1 MASNSIGTRPMPG
14 NFLDSNVIL
23 YLASR
28 QQAKADRAEELIATG
43 GTISVQVLNEIAN
56 VSRREMRMSWVETRD
71 FLSMV
76 RGLLKVAPVT
86 IEMHKAGIDLAERY
100 GLSVYDAMIAS
111 AALLTE
117 CDTLFTEDL
126 QDGLLVSGRLQ
137 VVNPF

>member
-1 MASNSIGTRPMPG
+1 MPG

-28 QQAKADRAEELIATG
+28 QEAKADRAEELIATG
-43 GTISVQVLNEIAN
+43 GTISVQVLNEIVN
-56 VSRREMRMSWVETRD
+56 VSRRKMRMSWDETRD

-76 RGLLKVAPVT
+76 RGLLKVEPVT
-86 IEMHKAGIDLAERY
+86 IEMHETGIDLAERY

-126 QDGLLVSGRLQ
+126 QDGLLVSGRLR

>member
-1 MASNSIGTRPMPG
+1 MPG

-23 YLASR
+23 YLASS

-56 VSRREMRMSWVETRD
+56 VSRRKMGMSWVETRD
-71 FLSMV
+71 FLSTV
-76 RGLLKVAPVT
+76 RGLLKVEPVT
-86 IEMHKAGIDLAERY
+86 IEMHEAGIDLAERY

-126 QDGLLVSGRLQ
+126 QDGLLVSGRLR

>member
-1 MASNSIGTRPMPG
+1 MPG

-56 VSRREMRMSWVETRD
+56 VSRRKMRMSWDETRD

-76 RGLLKVAPVT
+76 RGLLKVEPVT
-86 IEMHKAGIDLAERY
+86 IEMHETGIDLAERY
-100 GLSVYDAMIAS
+100 GLSVYDTMIAS
-111 AALLTE
+111 AALLTA

-126 QDGLLVSGRLQ
+126 QDGLLVSGRLR